1 MSVFAFVGRDRQ
13 IHLGDAANGRVWAL
27 TGSVPGNDRP
37 WGALAARRD
46 AWSWPTWSPDGAWIA
61 CFAAEESDEDSGPAR
76 IVALST
82 DGVREEVCWIEN
94 RFARCG
100 KLVRNEDGEVW
111 VVAEVYSSKQVNDLI
126 IAHRAWRDFAEV
138 LEK

>member
-61 CFAAEESDEDSGPAR
+61 FNASYEDAYDDWSAQLNVVSRDGGTAIPLAAANVTEFLCALEAEGVELSLEIAGKEIPVRLR
-76 IVALST
+76 IRVPQEPQ
-82 DGVREEVCWIEN
+82 VRP
-94 RFARCG
+94 
-100 KLVRNEDGEVW
+100 
-111 VVAEVYSSKQVNDLI
+111 
-126 IAHRAWRDFAEV
+126 
-138 LEK
+138 